1 MLPSGRSCSGDSAGC
16 LSGSSSDDSPF
27 EAAAKTGA
35 EGDVGGALLA
45 GHWEELVAVTLVDDG
60 TRNCPFGMQFRV
72 ILLAATHGAYDSR
85 R

>member
-16 LSGSSSDDSPF
+16 PSGSSSGDSPV

-45 GHWEELVAVTLVDDG
+45 GLWEEPVAVTLVDDG
-60 TRNCPFGMQFRV
+60 TQNCPFGMQFRI
-72 ILLAATHGAYDSR
+72 ILLAATHGADDSR